1 MPELCKDPELAE
13 DKEIRA
19 WVRHDIYLG
28 LCSGAKGVLMWSL
41 FKRKEVTRTW
51 QLWYDAYAECARE
64 LNGERALAQVFLFG
78 ERRSDLKVSLVKG
91 DAAANVTL
99 GGNAEPTTT
108 SEQERAKREIKFP
121 SWTAVEFF
129 HHGSR
134 WLFLVNSANSPASFT
149 VAGWPEDSRAINA
162 FAGTPIA
169 LKNSDPLRMELPA
182 YGVSAIR
189 FGKSER

>member
-1 MPELCKDPELAE
+1 MIL
-13 DKEIRA
+13 
-19 WVRHDIYLG
+19 
-28 LCSGAKGVLMWSL
+28 
-41 FKRKEVTRTW
+41 
-51 QLWYDAYAECARE
+51 
-64 LNGERALAQVFLFG
+64 RALSVAFGVGRGSALTIRSDELTGDVG

-121 SWTAVEFF
+121 SLTAVEFS
-129 HHGSR
+129 HHDSR

-149 VAGWPEDSRAINA
+149 VAGWPADSPAVNA